1 MKKFILPII
10 TSLFFTSCVTVFYP
24 APQPEFAKELTEIP
38 EKFQGEFRRIKAKTE
53 NVISDSSFYKVSEN
67 TIIMDGDT
75 LDNEKTVFKSW
86 GNYFFLNQR
95 KDSVSD
101 YWSCHII
108 HTNGL
113 KGDHEKIIYKKLFQE
128 SIDWTY
134 FDLEDTEDGDN
145 NIYIKQ
151 LNTLQFHYLIRMAD
165 GSGEFAEIH
174 RIK

>member
-1 MKKFILPII
+1 MKKFISPII
-10 TSLFFTSCVTVFYP
+10 TALFFTSCVEIYYP

-38 EKFQGEFRRIKAKTE
+38 EKFQGEFWRIKAKTE
-53 NVISDSSFYKVSEN
+53 NVISDSSSYIVSEN

-75 LDNEKTVFKSW
+75 LDDEQTVFKSW

-101 YWSCHII
+101 YWSCYII

-113 KGDHEKIIYKKLFQE
+113 KGDHEKITYKKLFQE

-134 FDLEDTEDGDN
+134 FDLEETEDGDN

-151 LNTLQFHYLIRMAD
+151 LSTLQFLYLLRMSQSHD
-165 GSGEFAEIH
+165 ENFEIH